1 MVVQTPELNMLCINC
16 LSDKGLRSL
25 CPQCGYDERK
35 HKEHPLYLK
44 PRTILKNQYV
54 IGTTLGQGG
63 FGITYIG
70 QDLWLQKKVAIKEY
84 LPVALATRDIV
95 MSTIIPLKHQE
106 NTFSEGLQCFIDEAR
121 NLAKFDHHNIVRVIN
136 FFEENQTGYMVM
148 DYLGSLSPMDIL
160 NQAGGCLPVDKALAI
175 VLPILNALTEVHAQH
190 IYHRDIS
197 IQNIRILTSGVPV
210 LIDFGAARHI
220 VGGQSHTLD
229 LVLKHGYSPL
239 EQYSGKGK
247 IGAWT
252 DIYACGALLYL
263 IITGTLPPAATDRFC
278 EDNLIAPVMLGI
290 TISSTVNNAIMR
302 ALAIKLEERFQTVF
316 EFKAALLG
324 TAPDDNTTIETLNA
338 PKLQKKPK
346 KNVAITIVSILMV
359 LGGVFFYYQEDM
371 FSSITPPLKPLI
383 EQPRKVAL
391 SQPQKTSERKP
402 LLEQPRKVAL
412 SQPQKT
418 SERKP
423 LLEQP
428 RKVALSQPQKTSPL
442 KPLIEQPRK
451 VALSQPQK
459 TSPLKPLFEQAQ
471 AQWMSYKLMTPAGDN
486 AYETY
491 QQILA
496 MAPDNAGAQ
505 AGLLIIAKRYWK
517 LSTKAIKA
525 GKWTKSLKMIR
536 RGLQVVPAHAD
547 LLALKQKVM
556 AHLAAQKQAQ
566 ARATAVQKLL
576 TQAAQHLAK
585 SQFQAAN
592 ATYQEVFTIE
602 SDNKLAYAGL
612 RQVAKKYLQLARTKR
627 GSISSRLAFIDKG
640 LYIFPDHQG
649 LLTLKQKLNEVKL
662 ARQREL
668 EAKLARQRELE
679 AKQQRELEA
688 KLARQRE
695 LEAKRQRELEAKR
708 QRELEAKRQRE
719 LEAKRQRELEA
730 KQARQRELE
739 AKRQRELEAK
749 RQRELEAKQA
759 RQRELE
765 AKQARQREL
774 EAKQAR
780 QRELET
786 KQTRQRELEAKRQRE
801 LEAKPTQ
808 QRELEARPARQRE
821 LEEKRQRELEEKQT
835 RQRELKARQTR
846 QRELE
851 AKQTRQRELK
861 ARQTRQREL
870 EAKQTRQRELKAK
883 RTQQKI
889 DKLLKKA
896 RIQLAALRL
905 TIPAGD
911 NAYET
916 YKKIFTIAPNYPKA
930 KVGLVKIAD
939 QYERL
944 ARIKRNDL
952 HQNLGLIERGLKVLP
967 THAGLKTLHKNITKQ
982 MQRVKVEPISKPRV
996 TNVEPKPPPKPVAPP
1011 SRSFPSVSTVQN
1023 LLTIAQRH
1031 FETAQFEAASQ
1042 TYKNILM
1049 IDSDN
1054 KIATAGLQRIAYYY
1068 ELKAKAQLENLSNS
1082 LALVKKGLAAY
1093 PTQSLLIL
1101 QAEIIRRFNE
1111 KRAAKPPKNIIFTP
1125 SF

>member
-371 FSSITPPLKPLI
+371 FSSITP
-383 EQPRKVAL
+383 
-391 SQPQKTSERKP
+391 
-402 LLEQPRKVAL
+402 
-412 SQPQKT
+412 
-418 SERKP
+418 
-423 LLEQP
+423 
-428 RKVALSQPQKTSPL
+428 PL

-861 ARQTRQREL
+861 A
-870 EAKQTRQRELKAK
+870 K